1 MENYGLTLWGLW
13 AMGAMLM
20 LQTMVAAVAHRKQAK
35 YVPGIVDGNLSHES
49 FVFRSHRT
57 FMNSLENVPM
67 MLIPALVGLFARM
80 DPMWLGGLLWVFIG
94 GRVVHMVLYYVIATE
109 KNPSPRSYF
118 YTVSLLAN
126 LVLLGK
132 LAGHLASL

>member
-13 AMGAMLM
+13 AMGAMLVV
-20 LQTMVAAVAHRKQAK
+20 QTMVASIAHRKQSK
-35 YVPGIVDGNLSHES
+35 YIPGIVDGNLSHES

-67 MLIPALVGLFARM
+67 MLIPVLVGLFAGM

-94 GRVVHMVLYYVIATE
+94 GRLVHMVLYYVIATE
-109 KNPSPRSYF
+109 KNPSPRSHF
-118 YTVSLLAN
+118 YMISLLAN